1 MRRIFVATLVLIPVL
16 AHAQASNTTDS
27 KPSQNSATLLAKAT
41 PPAPFNAPKNAAPAA
56 KASAADAET
65 VPANVVIHQADSDDD
80 AMLRTSAVTY
90 SFGGVNQASAPQL
103 VHVVE
108 TELAPAE
115 LATASDVAVHLT
127 VDANGVP
134 QNLKITKTTNP
145 VIAQKTLAA
154 VSQYRFKPATVNYLA
169 VPEDVTLDIKI
180 K

>member
-1 MRRIFVATLVLIPVL
+1 MRRILVATLALIPVL
-16 AHAQASNTTDS
+16 AHA
-27 KPSQNSATLLAKAT
+27 
-41 PPAPFNAPKNAAPAA
+41 APAA
-56 KASAADAET
+56 KTSSATAVT
-65 VPANVVIHQADSDDD
+65 VPANVVIHQADSDFVDD
-80 AMLRTSAVTY
+80 AMQHGGTIAY
-90 SFGGVNQASAPQL
+90 SFGGGVNQSSAPQL

-115 LATASDVAVHLT
+115 LATASDVAIRLT

-134 QNLKITKTTNP
+134 QNLKVTKATNSA
-145 VIAQKTLAA
+145 IAEKTLAA